1 MKKFFKWLAI
11 SLGVLI
17 VIVVGGFLYLINRT
31 PSTEELMK
39 VMDKNVSEQVKNQY
53 DLEKTTS
60 AKQAPNLAQ
69 FRHALDGMSEDKY
82 KQLEHMVSD
91 ASIPEIQAMY
101 KSKKLS
107 VEDLVVYYL
116 KRIEK
121 YDVNKLNAVM
131 EINPDAIRLAKELDA
146 HPMTGKMYG
155 IPVLIKGNIGT
166 GDQMHTTAGAYA
178 LKDSKLDTDS
188 FVVKQLRQEGAI
200 ILGKTNLSEFANY
213 MTSTPSSGYSA
224 LGGQTHSP
232 YGKFDV
238 GGSSSGSAVAAAA
251 GFSTVTIGTETAG
264 SIVYPSSQN
273 SVVGL
278 KPSLGLVSRDRII
291 PITAVFDTPG
301 VITKHVSDAALTLGV
316 ISGSDAQDAA
326 TGEADQHKKD
336 YAASVKGVDLKGK
349 KLVFLDLTLGRTGEE
364 QIFQAA
370 EQEMKDLG
378 ADTVHA
384 KLKFKDFKKLDSSAI
399 LEAGFKFDLAKY
411 LKIAKVSGVTSVADI
426 VRINNEDLA
435 NRAAWGQDTLEAS
448 AKNTMSYD
456 DFTKK
461 AKSYVEQTSA
471 MLDKILKD
479 NGADAI
485 ISIANDTSGMY
496 AGAGYPAITVPA
508 GYKSTGEPLGLTIVG
523 TKFSEDQ
530 LIQIASAYEQVTKHR
545 KDPAL
550 K

>member
-1 MKKFFKWLAI
+1 MKRFLKWLAI
-11 SLGVLI
+11 ILGVLI

-31 PSTEELMK
+31 PSTEEIMK

-60 AKQAPNLAQ
+60 AKQTLNLAQ
-69 FRHALDGMSEDKY
+69 FRHELDGMSEDKY
-82 KQLEHMVSD
+82 KQLEQMVSD

-131 EINPDAIRLAKELDA
+131 ELNPDAIRIAKELDA
-146 HPMTGKMYG
+146 HPTTGKMYG

-178 LKDSKLDTDS
+178 LKDSKLDKDS
-188 FVVKQLRQEGAI
+188 FVVKQLRQESAL

-213 MTSTPSSGYSA
+213 LTSTPVSGYSA

-264 SIVYPSSQN
+264 SIIYPSSQN
-273 SVVGL
+273 SVVGI

-291 PITAVFDTPG
+291 PITEVFDTPG

-336 YAASVKGVDLKGK
+336 YAVSAKGGDLKGK

-364 QIFQAA
+364 QFFQAA

-378 ADTVHA
+378 AETVHA

-399 LEAGFKFDLAKY
+399 LDAGFKFDLEKY
-411 LKIAKVSGVTSVADI
+411 LKIAKVSGITSVADI

-435 NRAAWGQDTLEAS
+435 NRAAWGQDMLEAS

-461 AKSYVEQTSA
+461 AKSHVELASA

-485 ISIANDTSGMY
+485 VSISNDTSGLY

-530 LIQIASAYEQVTKHR
+530 LIHIASAYEQATKHR
-545 KDPAL
+545 KDPSL